1 MSQIDI
7 LVPQNFHDDLTFVRE
22 YSDFPAN
29 PQVRQVCVVNGV
41 LYFYTTIMGILTWYP
56 LTKVKASKVHI
67 QSTASNVWTITHEFN
82 TIDFGLFVYDENGL
96 IQMTQTKNVTPNSFE
111 IHFSVPKRGRAV
123 VFFEATTEIPAV
135 VDMRSELDA
144 LIAEVQGLVAGDP
157 DSTLTVQWDD
167 IIGKPTVYYQSAIAA
182 DQFTPA
188 EVNNLKAG
196 KLANGGSVAS
206 VMNRSSVMMFDST
219 TNPDQIFD
227 FQYLDFFIMVYVNRL
242 LLRPTEYIATNGTDI
257 TITIPLVDG
266 DEVEFISLS
275 QD

>member
-96 IQMTQTKNVTPNSFE
+96 IQMTQTKNVTPNSLE

-206 VMNRSSVMMFDST
+206 VMNRSSVMMFDSA

>member
-96 IQMTQTKNVTPNSFE
+96 IQMTQTKNVTPNSLE

-135 VDMRSELDA
+135 VDMRAELEA
-144 LIAEVQGLVAGDP
+144 LTAEVQGIIAGNP
-157 DSTLTVQWDD
+157 DTTLTVLWDD
-167 IIGKPTVYYQSAIAA
+167 IVGKPTVYYQSAIAA
-182 DQFTPA
+182 DQFTPQ
-188 EVNNLKAG
+188 EVANLKNG
-196 KLANGGSVAS
+196 KLATGGSVAS
-206 VMNRSSVMMFDST
+206 VMNRSEVFVFASI
-219 TNPDQIFD
+219 TNGTQTFT
-227 FQYLDFFIMVYVNRL
+227 FTYLPFFMMVYVNRL
-242 LLRPTEYIATNGTDI
+242 LLRPSEYAATSGTDV
-257 TITIPLVDG
+257 TILIPLVDG

>member
-96 IQMTQTKNVTPNSFE
+96 IQMTQTKNVTPNSLE

-206 VMNRSSVMMFDST
+206 VMNRSSVMMFDSA

-257 TITIPLVDG
+257 TITILLVDG